1 MNNIIVPDIL
11 SLINENKLDSEY
23 NVLKEL
29 EDMIIDLYEKKS
41 ESDILK
47 NPLLLLL
54 ELKKNNDYN
63 IKIHSDI
70 DIDFL
75 KNETKIIENIDNI
88 VMTGPYIRKVL
99 LDDKN
104 INKNTFKN
112 EIFLNVINIDPKIL
126 IDNTF
131 TEVSDMYYKKIN
143 NIFVYIMKQNYKSPS
158 EIILSNYNLK
168 RIGYSDGKIY
178 CSAMFI
184 ADYVRYCLT
193 INFDITDPVFN
204 TKLDIF
210 DLHNNQ
216 NKKDLSLLELINKKN
231 FEEYKIG
238 KNIRLEK
245 YDIFFTINK
254 EKLTPIEYVIKLYLE
269 EENDII
275 KTQLRLI
282 ILDLLEHKNQ
292 RPPIFY
298 AYINNLEEYD
308 LELYDILAENK
319 LFKKIKND
327 IDFVIKSTN
336 DINNLIL
343 KFYIIKD
350 MSDDFYSYL
359 KYKDNTNIK
368 LDHDIFNMIVQNDP
382 KNIIINGIKN
392 NFFSDRSK
400 YKIIL
405 WTQNLDYFNIIGD
418 DFNIDIAT
426 NYINEIIENCFI
438 KSFYFLYKVD
448 NTIINILDDVNNN
461 FLHNITEKNKYND
474 MITLLIKLDDTLLFK
489 KNKQGETPLI
499 LHAKNKNFNILT
511 HLINYTIES
520 NNDSLFEVCDID
532 KNNILHYI
540 CQYEDCSNLVKK
552 IVIIK
557 PELIDMQNKNFETPI
572 IISAKH
578 YQENNVYF
586 LKSNKANMNLIDIY
600 GNTVYHYICLN
611 ELCIGMAIENK
622 ENMFNYKPSDYCK
635 ISNNYYYFVG

>member
-1 MNNIIVPDIL
+1 MNNIVVPDIL
-11 SLINENKLDSEY
+11 DLINTNKLDSEY

-41 ESDILK
+41 ESELFK

-63 IKIHSDI
+63 IKLYSDI
-70 DIDFL
+70 NIDFL
-75 KNETKIIENIDNI
+75 NNETKIIENIDNI
-88 VMTGPYIRKVL
+88 VITGPFIRKVL
-99 LDDKN
+99 LDTTN
-104 INKNTFKN
+104 INLNTFKN
-112 EIFLNVINIDPKIL
+112 ELFINVINIDPKIL
-126 IDNTF
+126 IDSTF

-143 NIFVYIMKQNYKSPS
+143 NHILYVMKEIYKNPS

-168 RIGYSDGKIY
+168 RIGYYDRKIY
-178 CSAMFI
+178 CSSIFI
-184 ADYVRYCLT
+184 ADYIRYCLT
-193 INFDITDPVFN
+193 INFDIVDPVFN

-216 NKKDLSLLELINKKN
+216 NKKDISLFELINRKN
-231 FEEYKIG
+231 FEEYKTG
-238 KNIRLEK
+238 KIDK
-245 YDIFFTINK
+245 YDIFFMVNK
-254 EKLTPIEYVIKLYLE
+254 EKATPIEYVIHLYINE
-269 EENDII
+269 QNDII
-275 KTQLRLI
+275 KNQLKLI
-282 ILDLLEHKNQ
+282 IMDLLEHQYQ

-298 AYINNLEEYD
+298 AYIHNLEEID
-308 LELYDILAENK
+308 VELYDILAENK
-319 LFKKIKND
+319 LFKQIKKEL
-327 IDFVIKSTN
+327 DFVIKTTN

-343 KFYIIKD
+343 KYYIIKD
-350 MSDDFYSYL
+350 LHDDFYSYL
-359 KYKDNTNIK
+359 KYKDDKNIK
-368 LDHDIFNMIVQNDP
+368 LDHDIFNMIVQYDP
-382 KNIIINGIKN
+382 KNIIITGIKN

-418 DFNIDIAT
+418 EFNIDIAT

-448 NTIINILDDVNNN
+448 NSIINMLDDNNNN

-499 LHAKNKNFNILT
+499 IHAKQKNFNILS
-511 HLINYTIES
+511 HLVNYIIES
-520 NNDSLFEVCDID
+520 NNDSLFEVCDLN

-540 CQYEDCSNLVKK
+540 CQYEECCNLVKK
-552 IVIIK
+552 IVVIK
-557 PELIDMQNKNFETPI
+557 PELIDLQNKQFETPI
-572 IISAKH
+572 IISAK
-578 YQENNVYF
+578 YNQENTVYF
-586 LKSNKANMNLIDIY
+586 LKSNKANMNICDIY

-622 ENMFNYKPSDYCK
+622 ENMFGYKPSDYCK
-635 ISNNYYYFVG
+635 ISNNYYYFL